1 MGRIEQKCTKSEK
14 DEKKKTTDIKG
25 NGLMYEANIKISI
38 CIFFIIVGPFCSTQL
53 NTFFFFMRECTGTLF
68 E

>member
-25 NGLMYEANIKISI
+25 NGLMYEASIKISI

-53 NTFFFFMRECTGTLF
+53 NTFFFFYERMHGNAF
-68 E
+68 